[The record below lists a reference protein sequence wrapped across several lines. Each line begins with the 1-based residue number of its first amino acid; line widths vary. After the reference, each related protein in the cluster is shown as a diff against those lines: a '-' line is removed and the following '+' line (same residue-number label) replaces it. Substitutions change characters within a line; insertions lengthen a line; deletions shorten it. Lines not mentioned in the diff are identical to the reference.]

1 MFPKELIMVNKYHV
15 TNLDSFNLDTE
26 GQTYE
31 MIATV
36 DSLDYITL
44 EFGSS
49 FSIRFNY
56 DQAEKLESVLKSARY
71 LIQDNHIDTAGSSIS
86 HENEESSDWN
96 PDDPSNW

>member
-1 MFPKELIMVNKYHV
+1 MATNKYRV
-15 TNLDSFNLDTE
+15 TNLDTFNLDTE

-71 LIQDNHIDTAGSSIS
+71 LIQDNHIDNAGSTIN
-86 HENEESSDWN
+86 HVNEESSDWN
-96 PDDPSNW
+96 PNDPSNW